1 LFDLSLNA
9 YSKVID
15 VQEYDS
21 QVQQI
26 CALRKADKDEMYLL
40 GLGAQ
45 NLLVY
50 DISNAKIERVEI
62 EGRVSQL

>member
-1 LFDLSLNA
+1 
-9 YSKVID
+9 VID